1 MFITL
6 SGIMRMMVMMFGIFM
21 MMMVTL
27 SKPVLISPC
36 LCLSLAFASFLLYL
50 GRRKDEEVGA

>member
-6 SGIMRMMVMMFGIFM
+6 SGTLTMLRMMLMMFCIFM

-50 GRRKDEEVGA
+50 GSRKD